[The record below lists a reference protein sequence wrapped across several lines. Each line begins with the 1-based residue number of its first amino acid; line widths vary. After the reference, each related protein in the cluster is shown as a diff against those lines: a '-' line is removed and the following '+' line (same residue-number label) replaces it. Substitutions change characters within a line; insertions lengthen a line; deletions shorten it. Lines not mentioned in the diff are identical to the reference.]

1 MVSQA
6 WAGLRIYKHLGIPDC
21 DREMDMTS
29 MQQQAFLEHVYGG
42 CFRVTV
48 LSVRT
53 AKAHHAVDNG
63 GKLRIYV

>member
-1 MVSQA
+1 
-6 WAGLRIYKHLGIPDC
+6 
-21 DREMDMTS
+21 MDVTS
-29 MQQQAFLEHVYGG
+29 MQQQAFLEYVYGG
-42 CFRVTV
+42 CFRVIV